1 MSDPDASTYDKE
13 VLHFYESKLVSQ
25 TRKRQKKCPGCEQD
39 KTFESKDGYLVYS
52 CGGRSGKCGPQTKIK
67 LARYIYYP
75 EMIRDTNKVIQ
86 NTHDP
91 KLFTGLLPQDELDE
105 ELDFLKSIKELKLSS
120 VSKYRSQ
127 NKLSEKSKDINKL
140 HHTRLHNKKQQI
152 QLVDK
157 IKQQEDPEKRKVLVE
172 EYLEMV
178 KKTSQDYMD
187 LQKRIQTIN
196 PFILVK
202 RGSVKKL
209 N

>member
-1 MSDPDASTYDKE
+1 
-13 VLHFYESKLVSQ
+13 
-25 TRKRQKKCPGCEQD
+25 
-39 KTFESKDGYLVYS
+39 
-52 CGGRSGKCGPQTKIK
+52 
-67 LARYIYYP
+67 
-75 EMIRDTNKVIQ
+75 MIRDTNKVIQ

-91 KLFTGLLPQDELDE
+91 KLFTGLLPPDELDE

-157 IKQQEDPEKRKVLVE
+157 IKQQEDSEKRKVLVE

-178 KKTSQDYMD
+178 KKTSQDYMN